1 MWPLNAQQIA
11 SLVAGSL
18 VGDACAQ
25 VSRVVTDSR
34 QPFRGDELFVG
45 LVGDRFDGGRF
56 AQSALSRGA
65 RVVLTSRTTLAVL
78 APGQAH
84 VQVDEPLVALQSLAA
99 FRRRAWNGTLVGIT
113 GSNGKTI
120 VKDMLATLL
129 ARHTEVYASPQS
141 WNSQVGVALSLLGIH
156 DDDAIA
162 VIECGIS
169 QPGEMAR
176 LQAMVRPNVGVLVN
190 IGDAHRQTLES
201 EERTRSEKMALFS
214 ELKGPLMSA
223 DPLCVAELTGRG
235 GVGRMP
241 SAAELDAARD
251 QLSPA
256 LASVPHL
263 VMDAA
268 LAMAA
273 AVACG
278 MSVHA
283 MAGALR
289 DWRPAPMRLEMTST
303 PRGVLLI
310 NDAYTA
316 DPLSVSSALAVLA
329 NEKREG
335 KSIAV
340 LGGLAGLGAQAERAH
355 ADIGA
360 QVVRLGIDRL
370 VGVGQGGRQVVA
382 GALVSGMA
390 PEHALVAD
398 SVQDAALLVDE
409 LARNGDRV
417 LLKASRPEGLEE
429 VARIF
434 FAGFAP
440 TRAFVDLDRIAAN
453 YFAIREVVGPQV
465 GIMCVVK
472 AFGYGLDAIRMARE
486 LERAGASAFAV
497 AFVDEGISLRE
508 KGITSPILVQN
519 ILPGDGPRLL
529 RHHLTAEVGSLSQ
542 ASELGGLTQAE
553 RATLSVHLKVDTGM
567 GRSGVLL
574 CELAGLLG
582 EVKRWPGLVVDGLM
596 THLAGSEDARH
607 DAFTREQ
614 LQQFA
619 MAQQLTTAWGFRPRW
634 FHACNSAAIG
644 RFPEAHGT
652 MVRAGIGLLG
662 YSRGS
667 EGDTHVQQ
675 PAIRLL
681 TRVVSVRVLP
691 AGTTIG
697 YGRTGVVQQ
706 NDARIAVVAM
716 GYNDG
721 YPRALSNRGYMTI
734 RGVRC
739 SVVGKVC
746 MDVTMLDVSGVPDVE
761 PGDDVVVFGD
771 GANEPDL
778 HALSALAD
786 TIAYEL
792 LTRLSGRVRRVYA
805 ASR

>member
-1 MWPLNAQQIA
+1 MWPLNAHQIA
-11 SLVAGSL
+11 SIVGGSL
-18 VGDACAQ
+18 VGEASAQ

-45 LVGDRFDGGRF
+45 LVGDRFDGGQF
-56 AQSALSRGA
+56 AQGALQKGA
-65 RVVLTSRTTLAVL
+65 RVVLTSPSTSVVL
-78 APGQAH
+78 DAGQA
-84 VQVDEPLVALQSLAA
+84 QVRVEDPLAALQTLAA
-99 FRRRAWNGTLVGIT
+99 FRRSAWNGTLVGIT

-120 VKDMLATLL
+120 VKDMLVALL
-129 ARHTEVYASPQS
+129 ARHHGAYASPQS
-141 WNSQVGVALSLLGIH
+141 WNSQVGVALSVLGIH
-156 DDDAIA
+156 DDDAVAI
-162 VIECGIS
+162 IECGIS

-176 LQAMVRPNVGVLVN
+176 LQAMVQPTVGVLVN
-190 IGDAHRQTLES
+190 IGEAHRQTLES
-201 EERTRSEKMALFS
+201 EERTRIEKMILFQ
-214 ELKGPLMSA
+214 
-223 DPLCVAELTGRG
+223 ELTGPLISGDPLAVAAFLERG
-235 GVGRMP
+235 GDARAP
-241 SAAELDAARD
+241 SSADLEVARPNLDPT
-251 QLSPA
+251 LA
-256 LASVPHL
+256 LVPHL

-273 AVACG
+273 AAACG
-278 MSVHA
+278 MSTDA
-283 MAGALR
+283 MSGALR
-289 DWRPAPMRLEMTST
+289 EWRPAPMRLEMAST

-329 NEKREG
+329 TEKREG

-340 LGGLAGLGAQAERAH
+340 LGGLAGLGAQAGRAH

-370 VGVGQGGRQVVA
+370 VGVGQGGSQIVA
-382 GALVSGMA
+382 SALASGMA
-390 PEHALVAD
+390 PEHALLAS

-409 LARNGDRV
+409 MARSGDRV

-453 YFAIREVVGPQV
+453 YFAIRNVVGPQV

-472 AFGYGLDAIRMARE
+472 AFGYGLDAIRIARE

-497 AFVDEGISLRE
+497 AFVDEGVSLRE
-508 KGITSPILVQN
+508 KGIKAPILVQN
-519 ILPGDGPRLL
+519 VLPGDGIRLL
-529 RHHLTAEVGSLSQ
+529 RHHLTAEVGSISQ
-542 ASELGGLTQAE
+542 AHELGQLTRAE
-553 RATLSVHLKVDTGM
+553 RSTLSVHLKVDTGM

-574 CELAGLLG
+574 HELG
-582 EVKRWPGLVVDGLM
+582 ELLQVVKSYPDLVVDGLM
-596 THLAGSEDARH
+596 THLAGSEDRQH
-607 DAFTREQ
+607 DEFTR
-614 LQQFA
+614 
-619 MAQQLTTAWGFRPRW
+619 QQLAQFQEANVLTAAAGFRPRW
-634 FHACNSAAIG
+634 VHACNSAAVG

-667 EGDTHVQQ
+667 EGDTHAQQ
-675 PAIRLL
+675 PAIRLV
-681 TRVVSVRVLP
+681 TRVVSVRALP
-691 AGTTIG
+691 VGTTIG
-697 YGRTGVVQQ
+697 YGRSGVVSHD
-706 NDARIAVVAM
+706 DARIAVVAI

-734 RGVRC
+734 QGIRC
-739 SVVGKVC
+739 PVVGKVC
-746 MDVTMLDVSGVPDVE
+746 MDVTMLDVSAVPE
-761 PGDDVVVFGD
+761 PKPGDEVVVFGY
-771 GANEPDL
+771 GEGEPDL
-778 HALSALAD
+778 HELSMLAD
-786 TIAYEL
+786 TIAYEM

>member
-11 SLVAGSL
+11 SIVDGSL
-18 VGDACAQ
+18 SGDASTQ

-45 LVGDRFDGGRF
+45 LPGERFDGGRF
-56 AQSALSRGA
+56 AQGALSRGA
-65 RVVLTSRTTLAVL
+65 RVVLTSRETSVVTE
-78 APGQAH
+78 PGQAH
-84 VQVDEPLVALQSLAA
+84 VQVDDPLVALQSLAA
-99 FRRRAWNGTLVGIT
+99 FRRRAWRGTLVGIT

-120 VKDMLATLL
+120 VKDMLGSLL
-129 ARHTEVYASPQS
+129 ARHAEAYASPQS
-141 WNSQVGVALSLLGIH
+141 WNSQVGVALSVLGIH
-156 DDDAIA
+156 DEDTVA

-169 QPGEMAR
+169 EPGEMAR
-176 LQAMVRPNVGVLVN
+176 LQAMVRPDVGVLVN
-190 IGDAHRQTLES
+190 IGEAHRQTLVS
-201 EERTRSEKMALFS
+201 EERTRAEKMVLFR
-214 ELKGPLMSA
+214 ELTGPLISGDA
-223 DPLCVAELTGRG
+223 LCVAEFTGRG
-235 GVGRMP
+235 GVARMP
-241 SAAELDAARD
+241 SEGELQAARA

-273 AVACG
+273 AAVCG
-278 MSVHA
+278 VPPDA

-316 DPLSVSSALAVLA
+316 DPLSVGSALAVLA

-370 VGVGQGGRQVVA
+370 VGVGQGGRQIVA
-382 GALVSGMA
+382 GALLSGMA
-390 PEHALVAD
+390 PDHTVVAD

-409 LARNGDRV
+409 WARNGDRV

-453 YFAIREVVGPQV
+453 YFAIRQVVGAHV

-497 AFVDEGISLRE
+497 AFVDEGVSLRE

-519 ILPGDGPRLL
+519 VLPGDGPRLL
-529 RHHLTAEVGSLSQ
+529 RHHLTAEVGSVSQ
-542 ASELGGLTQAE
+542 AHELGRLMQAE

-574 CELAGLLG
+574 SELEGLLAA
-582 EVKRWPGLVVDGLM
+582 VKSWPGLVVDGLM

-607 DAFTREQ
+607 DEFTRLQ
-614 LQQFA
+614 LQQFRQA
-619 MAQQLTTAWGFRPRW
+619 HEQTTAYGFRPRW
-634 FHACNSAAIG
+634 VHACNSAAIG
-644 RFPEAHGT
+644 RFPEGHGT

-662 YSRGS
+662 YSRGT
-667 EGDTHVQQ
+667 EGDTHAQQ
-675 PAIRLL
+675 PTIRLL
-681 TRVVSVRVLP
+681 TRVVSVRELP
-691 AGTTIG
+691 VGTTIG
-697 YGRTGVVQQ
+697 YGRAGVVEQ
-706 NDARIAVVAM
+706 NDARIAVVAI

-721 YPRALSNRGYMTI
+721 YPRALSNRGYMTV

-739 SVVGKVC
+739 AVVGNVC
-746 MDVTMLDVSGVPDVE
+746 MDVTMLDVSAVPDVA
-761 PGDDVVVFGD
+761 PGDDVVVFGY

-778 HALSALAD
+778 HALSTLAG
-786 TIAYEL
+786 TIPYEL